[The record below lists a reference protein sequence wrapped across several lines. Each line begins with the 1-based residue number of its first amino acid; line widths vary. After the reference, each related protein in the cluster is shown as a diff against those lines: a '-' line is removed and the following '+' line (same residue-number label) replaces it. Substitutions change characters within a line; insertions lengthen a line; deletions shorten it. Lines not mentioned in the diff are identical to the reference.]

1 MKKSLLVLLLLGL
14 SATAGAQVFIYNTTQ
29 SNTEFQY
36 DGNSW
41 TQSIVK
47 YTMYSVVEPN
57 GSDTNLVNIWNVQF
71 GTEKDAEG
79 HKYKYYK
86 VEAND
91 VSFDPIK
98 AQIARKTVMWILS
111 EDNDTQHNLLTGKA
125 SPTKIGSEKPTI
137 PTKLTGYSK
146 WDETDTGVRYI
157 GSGTISM
164 TLNSRMTTAD
174 YSKSGEDAVNDITV
188 YLAFSNGYEPEH

>member
-14 SATAGAQVFIYNTTQ
+14 SATAGAQVLIYNTTQ

-47 YTMYSVVEPN
+47 YTMYSVIEPN
-57 GSDTNLVNIWNVQF
+57 DSDTNLVNVWNVQF

-91 VSFDPIK
+91 VSFELIK
-98 AQIARKTVMWILS
+98 AQITRTTLMWILS

-125 SPTKIGSEKPTI
+125 SPTKIGSEKQTI

-146 WDETDTGVRYI
+146 WDETDMGVRYI

-164 TLNSRMTTAD
+164 TLNSNWTIAEH
-174 YSKSGEDAVNDITV
+174 SNSGENVVNDIIA
-188 YLAFSNGYEPEH
+188 YLVLSNYEPEH